1 MISQAKERAL
11 RERMGRLGIDEA
23 SLVEKFVTGSGPGG
37 QKINKTSNC
46 VHLVHPPTGLEVQ
59 CQESRHR
66 SVNRFL
72 ARLRLCDRIEENRFQ
87 RRQEQKRR
95 LASARY
101 RNRRRSA
108 GEKRKLREFK
118 KRRADRKKFR
128 KRVKGDD

>member
-11 RERMGRLGIDEA
+11 RERMSRLGIDEDE
-23 SLVEKFVTGSGPGG
+23 LIEKFVTGSGPGG

-46 VHLVHPPTGLEVQ
+46 VHLVHPPTGFEVQ
-59 CQESRHR
+59 CQENRHR

-72 ARLRLCDRIEENRFQ
+72 ARLRLCDRIEESRM
-87 RRQEQKRR
+87 RKRQDQKRR
-95 LASARY
+95 IASARY

-108 GEKRKLREFK
+108 GEKRKLHEFK
-118 KRRADRKKFR
+118 KRRANRKKLR